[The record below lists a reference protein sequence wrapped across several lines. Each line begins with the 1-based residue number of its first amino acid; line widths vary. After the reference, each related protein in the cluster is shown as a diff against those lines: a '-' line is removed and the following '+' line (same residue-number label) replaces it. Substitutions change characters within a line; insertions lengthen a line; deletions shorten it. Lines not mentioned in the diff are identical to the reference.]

1 VVSFLLLGSV
11 LSSAVSAQHTP
22 REQETPLTAIGYL
35 CPQSQA
41 ENQIIGELGTE
52 NINMLFK
59 SVLCLWSESL
69 IK

>member
-1 VVSFLLLGSV
+1 MVSFLLLGSV

-35 CPQSQA
+35 CLQSQA
-41 ENQIIGELGTE
+41 ENQIIGGLGTE
-52 NINMLFK
+52 NINMLFNRYY
-59 SVLCLWSESL
+59 VFVSESL